1 MKPWIKVLLVTL
13 VVAVPAF
20 VLGLVLFPPAEVG
33 IEPTDG
39 RIPYFV
45 LLAAWDAV
53 FLGVGVAFLLFGMP
67 VLRKVSPD
75 SSVRAWVMYLSIGIL
90 TVSWWPHL
98 NMTASN
104 GIDFQGRLFID
115 YGFYVPLT
123 ISAAALIYCFIS
135 IARRRTKDKPV
146 YTVVRGT
153 GNGAPLTESRVK

>member
-20 VLGLVLFPPAEVG
+20 VLGPVLFPPAEVG
-33 IEPTDG
+33 IEPTAG
-39 RIPYFV
+39 QIPYFI
-45 LLAAWDAV
+45 LLAVWDAV
-53 FLGVGVAFLLFGMP
+53 FLGLGVAFLLFGMP

-75 SSVRAWVMYLSIGIL
+75 SSVRAWVMYLSIGFL

-98 NMTASN
+98 NMHASN
-104 GIDFQGRLFID
+104 GIDFQGLLYID
-115 YGFYVPLT
+115 YGFHVPLM

-135 IARRRTKDKPV
+135 IASRRMKDKPS
-146 YTVVRGT
+146 YTVVRGP

>member
-20 VLGLVLFPPAEVG
+20 VLALVLFPPTA
-33 IEPTDG
+33 G

-104 GIDFQGRLFID
+104 GIDFQGLLFID
-115 YGFYVPLT
+115 YGFHVPLT

-135 IARRRTKDKPV
+135 IARRRTKDKPA
-146 YTVVRGT
+146 YTVVRGP
-153 GNGAPLTESRVK
+153 GNGAPLTESRIK

>member
-33 IEPTDG
+33 IEPPAG

-90 TVSWWPHL
+90 TVSWWTHL

-115 YGFYVPLT
+115 YGFYVPLA
-123 ISAAALIYCFIS
+123 ISAAVLIYCFIS